1 MTRRTLAA
9 LLLIPALAAAQPGE
23 VCRRE
28 HAAIRGRPAPCT
40 GVLSPPQTA
49 LDGAECM
56 DALLPRCEAL
66 RDRQASVCHTRC
78 LALVDAERA
87 AVERCQRD
95 SDEAARDA
103 RATERAACD
112 ELVRAAE
119 ARGALDVERTDVRAV
134 VEALRRRRR

>member
-1 MTRRTLAA
+1 MTRALAGVCGLLVALLAITGSLWRRDVQTLAGMRGD
-9 LLLIPALAAAQPGE
+9 LASARQSVE
-23 VCRRE
+23 
-28 HAAIRGRPAPCT
+28 
-40 GVLSPPQTA
+40 
-49 LDGAECM
+49 
-56 DALLPRCEAL
+56 
-66 RDRQASVCHTRC
+66 QASKRHTRC
-78 LALVDAERA
+78 LGLVDAERA

-134 VEALRRRRR
+134 VEALRRRRRR